1 MSDAPSSAFIADSGE
16 SSGAGL
22 ITVATTRFGDIVIA
36 EDRVI
41 HFPDGLLGFSD
52 QKTFILQQ
60 HKPGSFFY
68 WLQSV
73 DLPYLAFVVINPFL
87 GEKDYL
93 DQLPPADLQYFNG
106 IEDGLTLVLAL
117 VTIKPESVPPLTMNL
132 VGPVIIDLETRTGR
146 QVVLSTTRYTCKH
159 PLVLAQ

>member
-1 MSDAPSSAFIADSGE
+1 M
-16 SSGAGL
+16 L
-22 ITVATTRFGDIVIA
+22 TVSTTRFGDILIE

-41 HFPDGLLGFSD
+41 HFPEGLLGFPD
-52 QKTFILQQ
+52 QKAFIIQQ

-68 WLQSV
+68 WLQSIN
-73 DLPYLAFVVINPFL
+73 LPYLAFVIINPFL

-93 DQLPPADLQYFNG
+93 KELPPSDQLYFNG
-106 IEDGLTLVLAL
+106 IEDGHTLALAL

-132 VGPVIIDLETRTGR
+132 VGPVIINLENRIGR
-146 QVVLSTTRYTCKH
+146 QVVLSTTRFSCRH

>member
-1 MSDAPSSAFIADSGE
+1 MNIERAEQSEAYCGE
-16 SSGAGL
+16 NML
-22 ITVATTRFGDIVIA
+22 TVSTTRFGDILI
-36 EDRVI
+36 EPDRII
-41 HFPDGLLGFSD
+41 HFPDGLLGFPD
-52 QKTFILQQ
+52 QKSYIIQQ

-73 DLPYLAFVVINPFL
+73 TLPYLAFVIINPFL

-93 DQLPPADLQYFNG
+93 KELSPADQEYFIG
-106 IEDGLTLVLAL
+106 IDDGRTLALAL

-132 VGPVIIDLETRTGR
+132 VGPVIIDLESRTGR

-159 PLVLAQ
+159 LLILPS